1 MGHKNLAGA
10 VADLERHGH
19 LKRIDV
25 ELDPNLEI
33 PALHR
38 RVSAAGGPALL
49 FTRPKGC
56 RFSLASNLFG
66 TIERIRFL
74 FRDTLDSVHRL
85 MELQADPERLARTF
99 WRYLDIPWRG
109 LSSLPRV
116 AWHSPVL
123 ANSCPLEH
131 LPKVKCWPDDGGA
144 FVTLPLVYS
153 EDPAKR
159 GWRHSNL
166 GMYRVQLDGNEY
178 LPNQE
183 VGIHYQIHRGIG
195 VHHTKAVAQG
205 NPLGVN
211 VIVGGPPAWTISAV
225 MPLPEGIPEIAFA
238 GVLAGRPVRLS
249 RFPGANRFHCPV
261 WSDADFAICGQ
272 IHGNQVKPEGPFG
285 DHLGYYSLTHDFP
298 VLKVDGVFHRKD
310 AIWPFTVV
318 GRPPQ
323 EDSAFGA
330 FIHELTGDVI
340 PSRLPGVKAV
350 HAIDEAG
357 VHPLLFALGSERY
370 TPYQGYNGPAELLTQ
385 ANLILGTGQLSLAKF
400 LFILD
405 SGAVPG
411 LDIHNKA
418 SFLEHLFSRI
428 DFTRD
433 LHFQTNTTIDTL
445 DYSGTGL
452 NRGSKVVFAAGGPPI
467 RKLTSSVDGFDHLP
481 GGLEKP
487 RLCFPGVLAVKAPS
501 FAPAGSGQS
510 GDIRKIASDIP
521 IDHPVNRFAI
531 ICLSDDPDFLSANLS
546 NWLWA
551 CFTRS
556 DPARDL
562 DGVGAFTLDKH
573 WGCKGS
579 LILDARTKPHL
590 APPLLENEQTTKR
603 IEELATKGGPLC
615 GLF

>member
-183 VGIHYQIHRGIG
+183 VGIHYQIHRDCGRTTG
-195 VHHTKAVAQG
+195 VDHFGGNASSGGDTRDSLCRGPGGKA
-205 NPLGVN
+205 
-211 VIVGGPPAWTISAV
+211 SAPIPFSRGKPF
-225 MPLPEGIPEIAFA
+225 PLPGLVRRGFRYLWPNSWQSGEARGPFWGPS
-238 GVLAGRPVRLS
+238 GVLQP
-249 RFPGANRFHCPV
+249 
-261 WSDADFAICGQ
+261 
-272 IHGNQVKPEGPFG
+272 
-285 DHLGYYSLTHDFP
+285 
-298 VLKVDGVFHRKD
+298 
-310 AIWPFTVV
+310 
-318 GRPPQ
+318 
-323 EDSAFGA
+323 
-330 FIHELTGDVI
+330 
-340 PSRLPGVKAV
+340 
-350 HAIDEAG
+350 
-357 VHPLLFALGSERY
+357 Y
-370 TPYQGYNGPAELLTQ
+370 T
-385 ANLILGTGQLSLAKF
+385 
-400 LFILD
+400 
-405 SGAVPG
+405 
-411 LDIHNKA
+411 
-418 SFLEHLFSRI
+418 
-428 DFTRD
+428 
-433 LHFQTNTTIDTL
+433 
-445 DYSGTGL
+445 
-452 NRGSKVVFAAGGPPI
+452 
-467 RKLTSSVDGFDHLP
+467 
-481 GGLEKP
+481 
-487 RLCFPGVLAVKAPS
+487 
-501 FAPAGSGQS
+501 
-510 GDIRKIASDIP
+510 
-521 IDHPVNRFAI
+521 
-531 ICLSDDPDFLSANLS
+531 
-546 NWLWA
+546 
-551 CFTRS
+551 
-556 DPARDL
+556 
-562 DGVGAFTLDKH
+562 
-573 WGCKGS
+573 
-579 LILDARTKPHL
+579 
-590 APPLLENEQTTKR
+590 
-603 IEELATKGGPLC
+603 
-615 GLF
+615 